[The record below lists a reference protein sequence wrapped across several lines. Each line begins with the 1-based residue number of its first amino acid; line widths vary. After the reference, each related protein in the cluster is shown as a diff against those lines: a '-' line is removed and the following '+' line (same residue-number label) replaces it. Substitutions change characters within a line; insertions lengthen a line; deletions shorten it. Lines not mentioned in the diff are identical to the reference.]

1 MPLKGLTV
9 KWKLRCWVGGL
20 FCDFRRRLDWIMVV
34 FMEEYSSENLK
45 PLRILNI
52 FHTNP
57 NFTPGRFEDQHN
69 FLEAGK
75 TVLM

>member
-1 MPLKGLTV
+1 
-9 KWKLRCWVGGL
+9 
-20 FCDFRRRLDWIMVV
+20 MVV